1 VIFFFFFLDFA
12 DLDFADAV
20 LADADFADADLELDF
35 VALGF
40 FAAVLLCPT
49 IPAGSRKPEIKSN
62 EMNLRRAT

>member
-12 DLDFADAV
+12 DLDFADV
-20 LADADFADADLELDF
+20 DLADADFADVDFALDF

-49 IPAGSRKPEIKSN
+49 MPAGSRKPEINRN